1 VAGCDPRL
9 HRQLGWNR
17 RRPLQAHRKH
27 FDPVPDALV
36 DRAVEGLAV
45 VDVTDGVDPFR
56 SMEACEDRFGYLRS
70 TRFEVFGQQDV
81 TLDNPLRPAI
91 R

>member
-1 VAGCDPRL
+1 M
-9 HRQLGWNR
+9 
-17 RRPLQAHRKH
+17 
-27 FDPVPDALV
+27 

-56 SMEACEDRFGYLRS
+56 SMEACEDRFGYLRGP
-70 TRFEVFGQQDV
+70 RFEAFGQQDV
-81 TLDNPLRPAI
+81 TLNTPLRPAI